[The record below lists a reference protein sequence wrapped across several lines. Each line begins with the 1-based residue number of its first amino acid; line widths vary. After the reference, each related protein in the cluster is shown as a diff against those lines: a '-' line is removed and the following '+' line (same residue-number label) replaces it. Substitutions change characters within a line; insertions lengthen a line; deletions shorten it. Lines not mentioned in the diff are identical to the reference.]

1 MNDQIAQKAIL
12 NALSQHSAYSY
23 RASTQAVNEVLSR
36 FYGLSNKM
44 VSELRELLENLSE
57 AEKIALASGQYTTDQ
72 LKEIRSLLNDR
83 FKEILVEV
91 PETFHQS
98 AVSMAVY
105 EASYVSQLMTG
116 AAATISGEQ
125 LYKKAKATPLA
136 GGQLIN
142 EMFGFVLD
150 KARKQVEYAIRD
162 GINQGQTNQEIITRI
177 RGKRTKVGNQY
188 AYVGGIWDA
197 TKVEIERTVRTARSH
212 VANIAYD
219 DTWKALGFTHVKF
232 VSTLDGRT
240 SKICMSHSDDVYPI
254 DSAHPQPPLHY
265 NCRSIL
271 VGVDADGKLSG
282 KRPFVSDS
290 RPVRDIPKTEREGKI
305 GQVSANTTFK
315 SWFAQQDEEFKRE
328 WLGKSK
334 YKLYAEG
341 GYSLDR
347 FVDPIGR
354 EYTLKELELMD
365 KKTFKNLGL
374 I

>member
-1 MNDQIAQKAIL
+1 MNDQIAQRAIL

-57 AEKIALASGQYTTDQ
+57 AEKTALASGQYTTDQ
-72 LKEIRSLLNDR
+72 LKEIRALLNDR
-83 FKEILVEV
+83 FKEISVEV

-116 AAATISGEQ
+116 AAASVSGEQ
-125 LYKKAKATPLA
+125 LYKKAKSTPLV

-212 VANIAYD
+212 VANVAYD

-240 SKICMSHSDDVYPI
+240 SKTCSVLDQSVYEI
-254 DSAHPQPPLHY
+254 DKPHPRPPLHY
-265 NCRSIL
+265 NCRSVLI
-271 VGVDADGKLSG
+271 GVDADGKLSG
-282 KRPFVSDS
+282 KRPFVMDE
-290 RPVRDIPKTEREGKI
+290 RRVRDIPKDQRDGII
-305 GQVSANTTFK
+305 GQLDANTSFK
-315 SWFAQQDEEFKRE
+315 QFFDKADDFFQRE
-328 WLGKSK
+328 WLGEKR
-334 YKLYAEG
+334 YKLFKEG
-341 GYSLDR
+341 NYSIDK
-347 FVDPIGR
+347 FVDPQGAM
-354 EYTLKELELMD
+354 YTLDELKALD
-365 KKTFKNLGL
+365 AKTFKELGL
-374 I
+374 

>member
-1 MNDQIAQKAIL
+1 MNTSAQKAL
-12 NALSQHSAYSY
+12 LDALTQHQAYLY
-23 RASTQAVNEVLSR
+23 RASSQSVNELIKR
-36 FYGLSNKM
+36 FNSLSNTQLQRL
-44 VSELRELLENLSE
+44 SELLEELTDSERNALKSFNFGSKAKTSKLIEEIKTILDEWFTSIDVDLSE
-57 AEKIALASGQYTTDQ
+57 KFHKSALDLAIYETAYTAKLAGDTAVVVAGAEI
-72 LKEIRSLLNDR
+72 
-83 FKEILVEV
+83 
-91 PETFHQS
+91 
-98 AVSMAVY
+98 
-105 EASYVSQLMTG
+105 
-116 AAATISGEQ
+116 
-125 LYKKAKATPLA
+125 YKTARKTPFA
-136 GGQLIN
+136 GGQLVDYLFADIADS
-142 EMFGFVLD
+142 L
-150 KARKQVEYAIRD
+150 RKKVEYVIRD
-162 GINQGQTNQEIITRI
+162 SISQGQTNQQILQRI
-177 RGKRTKVGNQY
+177 KGKKSLDYKDGLLKSSR
-188 AYVGGIWDA
+188 
-197 TKVEIERTVRTARSH
+197 ESIERQVRTVRSH
-212 VANIAYD
+212 VANVAYD

-254 DSAHPQPPLHY
+254 DSAHPRPPLHY
-265 NCRSIL
+265 NCRSVL

-374 I
+374 L